1 MFIIRI
7 YEDLCNCFTTGKNA
21 CSELDELQTNTVCD
35 TNNKLTSRLDVADR
49 LCDIRHKN
57 NKLLK
62 DLLDRA
68 DANIRFVTCT

>member
-1 MFIIRI
+1 MRLLPI
-7 YEDLCNCFTTGKNA
+7 GKNA

-35 TNNKLTSRLDVADR
+35 ANNELTSRLDVADK
-49 LCDIRHKN
+49 LCDTWAK

-68 DANIRFVTCT
+68 DDNVRSVTCT

>member
-7 YEDLCNCFTTGKNA
+7 YEDLCDCFTTGKNA
-21 CSELDELQTNTVCD
+21 CSELDKLQKNTVCD
-35 TNNKLTSRLDVADR
+35 ADNELTSRLDVADK
-49 LCDIRHKN
+49 LCDIRAKN

-68 DANIRFVTCT
+68 DANVRSVTCT